1 MQSVHLSYR
10 SVESS
15 LGLIYSHSTRT
26 HSSLKSAAGLQDAA
40 YPVQSFTYTKQNCIH
55 PHSISFSLPEPVCT
69 ELLVRCLRGDDSV
82 RSCW

>member
-1 MQSVHLSYR
+1 MSLADMYHISAKLQQISNIPGTSSMDTLFMQSVHLSYR

-40 YPVQSFTYTKQNCIH
+40 YPVQSFTFT
-55 PHSISFSLPEPVCT
+55 
-69 ELLVRCLRGDDSV
+69 
-82 RSCW
+82 